1 LVRIHGSARAESD
14 AARSIVDRRP
24 SHPWGVDSETGRLTD
39 VLLSPPTHLAMVP
52 CNAVTRDSLARG
64 LSCCSVSAVAQHR
77 ALTSRLDA
85 AGVRC
90 HLVPSR
96 PGLSDLA
103 FTRDSVL
110 MTPWGLVELRPSEPH
125 RRGEAAHLAAALKDS
140 GIGSLGAV
148 EEGKVE
154 GGDVC
159 LLRPGLVMIAIS
171 GERTDEAGARALG
184 RIFER
189 RGWRAL
195 YTRIDPRYLHLDTQF
210 TLVSKHFAVACL
222 DTLEAGF
229 AETMAGLGIDLLPAT
244 PGEVDRLE
252 ANLLSLGGCRV
263 AAPSGETRLNRAL
276 RRRGYDLIEVEI
288 DQFVRCGG
296 GVHCLT
302 MPLGRSAQLP

>member
-1 LVRIHGSARAESD
+1 MFLDSACAEGSAAGTSSERHGPL
-14 AARSIVDRRP
+14 R
-24 SHPWGVDSETGRLTD
+24 WGVDSETGRLTD
-39 VLLSPPTHLAMVP
+39 LLLSPPTHLAMVP

-64 LSCCSVSAVAQHR
+64 LSSCAASAVAQHR
-77 ALTSRLDA
+77 AFAARLEA
-85 AGVRC
+85 AGVKC
-90 HLVPSR
+90 HVVPSK

-110 MTPWGLVELRPSEPH
+110 MTPWGLVQLRPSEPH
-125 RRGEAAHLAAALKDS
+125 RRGEAAHLVAALKGT
-140 GIGSLGAV
+140 GIESPGAV
-148 EEGKVE
+148 DEGRVE

-195 YTRIDPRYLHLDTQF
+195 YTRFDPRYLHLDTQF
-210 TLVSKHFAVACL
+210 TLVSKHLAVACL
-222 DTLEAGF
+222 ETLEAGF
-229 AETMAGLGIDLLPAT
+229 AERMAGLGIELLVAT
-244 PGEVDRLE
+244 RGEVNRLE

-263 AAPSGETRLNRAL
+263 VAPAGGTRLNLEL
-276 RRRGYDLIEVEI
+276 RKRGYDLIEVEI

-302 MPLGRSAQLP
+302 MPLGRSAQLS

>member
-1 LVRIHGSARAESD
+1 
-14 AARSIVDRRP
+14 
-24 SHPWGVDSETGRLTD
+24 
-39 VLLSPPTHLAMVP
+39 MVP

-64 LSCCSVSAVAQHR
+64 LSSCTASAGAQHR
-77 ALTSRLDA
+77 ALVSRLEA
-85 AGVRC
+85 AGAKC
-90 HLVPSR
+90 HLIPPK

-103 FTRDSVL
+103 FTRDSVF

-125 RRGEAAHLAAALKDS
+125 RRGEPAHLAAALRNL
-140 GIGSLGAV
+140 GIETLGSVG
-148 EEGKVE
+148 EGKVE

-159 LLRPGLVMIAIS
+159 LLRPGLVLIGIS

-189 RGWRAL
+189 RGWKAL

-210 TLVSKHFAVACL
+210 SLVSTHRAVACL
-222 DTLEAGF
+222 ETLESGF
-229 AETMAGLGIDLLPAT
+229 AGTMAGLGIELVPAT

-252 ANLLSLGGCRV
+252 ANLLSLGGCRIV
-263 AAPSGETRLNRAL
+263 APAGETRINRLL
-276 RRRGYDLIEVEI
+276 RGLGHDLIEVEI

-302 MPLGRSAQLP
+302 MPLARAAPLP